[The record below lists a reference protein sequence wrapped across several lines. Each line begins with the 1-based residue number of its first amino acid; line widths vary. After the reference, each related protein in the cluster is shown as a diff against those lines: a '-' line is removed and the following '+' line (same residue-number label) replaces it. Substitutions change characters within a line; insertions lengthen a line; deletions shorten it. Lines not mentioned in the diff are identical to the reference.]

1 MYFTY
6 QYRLER
12 TDSSLRVCLFAVQVE
27 MAWILSNFA
36 SLNQWLNPRGHPF
49 YTTLYMDRLPFM
61 MTWCRCSSSIQ
72 QILQKFQG
80 MRTTLSAI
88 VRLFATYRKK
98 SLYLPFKVSLKLGN
112 LQNKLMLSKNEYKH
126 FESVSHERL
135 KVIWYLIKTGTILNF
150 FPKI

>member
-12 TDSSLRVCLFAVQVE
+12 TDSSLRVCLFAVLVE
-27 MAWILSNFA
+27 MACTLSNFA

-49 YTTLYMDRLPFM
+49 YTTLYMDRWPFM
-61 MTWCRCSSSIQ
+61 MTWCRCSSSVQ

-80 MRTTLSAI
+80 LSTTLSAT

-98 SLYLPFKVSLKLGN
+98 SLYLPFMVSLKLGN
-112 LQNKLMLSKNEYKH
+112 LQK
-126 FESVSHERL
+126 
-135 KVIWYLIKTGTILNF
+135 KVDAFKEWIQTFWKCFPWETRSNLILNINCNYF
-150 FPKI
+150 ELFP